1 MQKRYLR
8 VMVSNKFEGIGGC
21 WFPLYIPVYVEE
33 SNQPDFGAILGID
46 KKPTLLTEEEF
57 GIAVKHDFTKKY
69 GG

>member
-1 MQKRYLR
+1 
-8 VMVSNKFEGIGGC
+8 MVSDVFEGIGGS

-33 SNQPDFGAILGID
+33 TNASNFSTIMGMDS
-46 KKPTLLTEEEF
+46 KPTLLTEEEF